1 MKKFVT
7 SVLLLL
13 VACPA
18 LHAAR
23 TVFSGRLLGHD
34 NQPMARAE
42 VHLATGERLSPFTS
56 ARADSDGTYL
66 VETDRTGLIY
76 VQFSGVD
83 HASYTVPVMVSEPH
97 EINIDV
103 VLGTHIFGTDYAAV
117 TIIGD
122 FNGFAFRSGRPLAR
136 QKDGTY
142 SITMPASGE
151 SFSYQLVFPGDGTA
165 AGGSFSA
172 NGTASERY
180 ASDQQGDFR
189 SVVTPANG
197 SVTITFNPAKLP
209 PPGLLPAAKIYDR
222 SVEHVSSLIQDIGKR
237 GQRLNAYLEAQT
249 ARGETPSPESL
260 DWSGE
265 AQAIAMRATRVP
277 DREMRRALLYSYLT
291 LAGLGYHQLD
301 TGLVQLALAELG
313 PTSPYWSLQPGV
325 LSEVISS
332 IGTSERNEAF
342 RWRLIREHPDTVV
355 RVEEIAATL
364 RSISAAGEPER
375 FRSYFDYLTT
385 SFPGNRE
392 AGYVRSELDPDGKT
406 QIGHAV
412 PPFSLVSIDDGT
424 KISNE
429 TMKGTLYLID
439 FWATWCGPCVGEMP
453 NLHAAYDR
461 YHAKGFEIVSISFDR
476 SVDDIAKFRQKK
488 WKMPWKH
495 GFAEGA
501 FGGALGKEFEVMGIP
516 KPILVNAAGTIVA
529 TENDLRGA
537 NLEKTLARLL
547 GAKAN

>member
-7 SVLLLL
+7 SSLLLL
-13 VACPA
+13 VACST
-18 LHAAR
+18 LHAAG
-23 TVFSGRLLGHD
+23 TVFSGKLLGYD
-34 NQPMARAE
+34 NRPMARAE
-42 VHLATGERLSPFTS
+42 VHLATGEQQSPFTS

-83 HASYTVPVMVSEPH
+83 HASYTMPIMVTQPH

-103 VLGTHIFGTDYAAV
+103 VLGTHIFGTDFAAV

-122 FNGFAFRSGRPLAR
+122 FNDFAFRSGRPLGK

-172 NGTASERY
+172 NGTTSERF
-180 ASDQQGDFR
+180 ASDQQGDYR

-209 PPGLLPAAKIYDR
+209 PQGLPPSAKIYDR

-237 GQRLNAYLEAQT
+237 EQRLSEYLQAQL

-265 AQAIAMRATRVP
+265 AHAIAMRATRAP
-277 DREMRRALLYSYLT
+277 DHEMRRALLYSYLT
-291 LAGLGYHQLD
+291 LARLGYRQLD
-301 TGLVQLALAELG
+301 TELVRLALAELG
-313 PTSPYWSLQPGV
+313 PTSPYWSVQPGV
-325 LSEVISS
+325 LSAVISS
-332 IGTSERNEAF
+332 VGTNESNEAF
-342 RWRLIREHPDTVV
+342 RWRLIREHPDAMV
-355 RVEEIAATL
+355 RVEEIVATL
-364 RSISAAGEPER
+364 HSISALNEPER
-375 FRSYFDYLTT
+375 YRSYYNYLAT
-385 SFPGNRE
+385 SFPDNRE
-392 AGYVRSELDPDGKT
+392 AGYARSEFDPDRKI
-406 QIGHAV
+406 QIGRAI
-412 PPFSLVSIDDGT
+412 PPFSLVSIDDG
-424 KISNE
+424 KAISNE

-476 SVDDIAKFRQKK
+476 SVDDVAKFRRKK

-501 FGGALGKEFEVMGIP
+501 FGGALGKEFEVVGIP
-516 KPILVNAAGTIVA
+516 KPILVDAAGTIVA
-529 TENDLRGA
+529 TENDLRGE
-537 NLEKTLARLL
+537 NLEKTLARIL